1 MSGRTLVRMVK
12 KADWAKRVAAWRASG
27 KSAREFCEG
36 REYSPKRLQWWAWHL
51 GRSGDEGAT
60 SREGRVGF
68 ARVVRKRDTEVG
80 AGAGS
85 IVVQVG
91 GARIE
96 VGARVDRGALA
107 AVLDVVL
114 ASTPGGRA

>member
-1 MSGRTLVRMVK
+1 MVK

-51 GRSGDEGAT
+51 GRGERAVP
-60 SREGRVGF
+60 REASVEF
-68 ARVVRKRDTEVG
+68 ARVVRQRDAD
-80 AGAGS
+80 AGGRADS

-91 GARIE
+91 AARIE
-96 VGARVDRGALA
+96 VGARADRAALA
-107 AVLDVVL
+107 AVLDAVL
-114 ASTPGGRA
+114 AAAPGGRA